1 MSFQPAVDGSVFHAR
16 GRRTLGEGEPVT
28 LFVYARPGHWRNC
41 WELASTA
48 LLIARDRLGDRLRI
62 VSAGSWAFDDS
73 NPLEASAMRHLG
85 MLEYRATGDLYR
97 RSDIGLT
104 LTVSAHPSYLPLE
117 VMACGGTVIAF
128 DNPAGH
134 WLLRSGENC
143 LLTEMSPTSIA
154 DAIVKLVEDSS
165 LRQGLASNALA
176 RIAEQ
181 HADWAVPLATIH
193 PYLCD
198 PEGRAMTAE
207 HKRFA
212 DITSAY

>member
-1 MSFQPAVDGSVFHAR
+1 VDRSVFHAQ
-16 GRRTLGEGEPVT
+16 GRRPLAVGEPVT

-48 LLIARDRLGDRLRI
+48 LLLARDRVGDRLRI

-85 MLEYRATGDLYR
+85 LLEYRATGDLYR
-97 RSDIGLT
+97 RADIGLT

-117 VMACGGTVIAF
+117 VMACGGAVVAF

-134 WLLRSGENC
+134 WLLKSGENC
-143 LLTEMSPTSIA
+143 LLTEMSATSLA
-154 DAIVKLVEDSS
+154 DAIVRLVEDDA
-165 LRQGLASNALA
+165 LRGRLAGNALA
-176 RIAEQ
+176 RIDAQ
-181 HADWAVPLATIH
+181 HADWAVALCGIH

-198 PEGRAMTAE
+198 PEGAAMTAE
-207 HKRFA
+207 HKKFA
-212 DITSAY
+212 DITSEF